1 MTRKGPYGLKTSS
14 KPPESIGGR
23 IAAIRKAWG
32 WTQGDLAARLRLK
45 TAAISAW
52 ERGKATPTGTSLISL
67 AALLNTTPEALLEGS
82 AFTIPDLPLGAAE
95 PDWATY
101 RLPRIAKKDSVIVV
115 EAGVPAGSVGPKDL
129 RKVAQEALR
138 AGAPVWLVIGSPE
151 GTKQA

>member
-45 TAAISAW
+45 TAAVSAW
-52 ERGKATPTGTSLISL
+52 ERGKAAPTGTSLLSL

-82 AFTIPDLPLGAAE
+82 TFTIPDLPLGVAE
-95 PDWATY
+95 PDWAIY
-101 RLPRIAKKDSVIVV
+101 RLPPVGKKDAVLVV
-115 EAGVPAGSVGPKDL
+115 EAGVTAHAVGPKDL
-129 RKVAQEALR
+129 RRVAQEALQ
-138 AGAPVWLVIGSPE
+138 AGAPVWLVIGPPE
-151 GTKQA
+151 GQSPV